1 MLLGYLYSEGGQ
13 QEKPE
18 VTEMTVR
25 LIDHLTG
32 LENIFPR
39 GLPRDVL
46 SIALM
51 SYFAEHLQNQCLSV
65 MTLQSLLGLPLS
77 SLPHC

>member
-18 VTEMTVR
+18 VTEMTVG
-25 LIDHLTG
+25 LIDH
-32 LENIFPR
+32 FPQ

-46 SIALM
+46 SIR
-51 SYFAEHLQNQCLSV
+51 SNE
-65 MTLQSLLGLPLS
+65 LL
-77 SLPHC
+77 C

>member
-51 SYFAEHLQNQCLSV
+51 SYFAEHLQKDSWCCRLSYR
-65 MTLQSLLGLPLS
+65 
-77 SLPHC
+77 

>member
-18 VTEMTVR
+18 VTEMTVG

-32 LENIFPR
+32 PSQ
-39 GLPRDVL
+39 DVL
-46 SIALM
+46 SIR
-51 SYFAEHLQNQCLSV
+51 SNE
-65 MTLQSLLGLPLS
+65 
-77 SLPHC
+77 